1 MLSGISVFNLAVKN
15 YKAAIDFY
23 TKKVGMT
30 LITNEPS
37 IDHYELTIGNS
48 KKPTIC
54 LCEGEP
60 LDSDAGI
67 IFSTNDIQ
75 ATFRELRKSGVQIR
89 EPYEAHGEWWS
100 GFRDPDGN
108 AFGIHQESD

>member
-1 MLSGISVFNLAVKN
+1 MTGISVFNVPVKN

-37 IDHYELTIGNS
+37 FDHYELAIGTS

-60 LDSDAGI
+60 LNSDAGI
-67 IFSTNDIQ
+67 IFSTSDIQ
-75 ATFRELRKSGVQIR
+75 ATYRELRKNGVKVT

-100 GFRDPDGN
+100 GFKDLDGN
-108 AFGIHQESD
+108 SYGIHQETD